1 MAAAPRPPGRAI
13 VAGFRRGSP
22 HKSAAARRS
31 PCSGPACPGRLPGQ
45 PLPEQATAAGQGFR
59 RPRQT
64 YPLPPMCAKAAL
76 HPVLGARRSSCVLLP
91 AGSRFSAILC
101 GSLRFSLLFR
111 LWTHRFAPGRSR
123 ARARKKRPMSGRP
136 AHTKR
141 GRSAPPERKKHLH
154 PPVYR
159 AGPPGSER
167 GGRAGWLGGGRP
179 CRKARPDAPKR
190 CSSRPLPIGPLPGGQ
205 QTQAAVL
212 QHFLPGGIRA
222 AAGLPGSSRPRSPPR
237 PHACGS
243 SFCLGSPFCRAA
255 LPAHLPRL
263 TVRRRGRS
271 ALPGSAAAACGAP
284 RGSRCTAAAGWQT
297 PASRP
302 GR

>member
-1 MAAAPRPPGRAI
+1 MAAGT
-13 VAGFRRGSP
+13 
-22 HKSAAARRS
+22 AAARAGDSLRVQASAARS
-31 PCSGPACPGRLPGQ
+31 RH
-45 PLPEQATAAGQGFR
+45 
-59 RPRQT
+59 
-64 YPLPPMCAKAAL
+64 PLPPVCAKAAL
-76 HPVLGARRSSCVLLP
+76 HPVLGARRPFSVLLP
-91 AGSRFSAILC
+91 AGSRFSAVLC

-123 ARARKKRPMSGRP
+123 ARARKRPPMSGRP
-136 AHTKR
+136 AHPKR

-167 GGRAGWLGGGRP
+167 GEGRAAQR
-179 CRKARPDAPKR
+179 RSARPKSAAGCTKAVQPPTPADRAFA
-190 CSSRPLPIGPLPGGQ
+190 G
-205 QTQAAVL
+205 QAAVL
-212 QHFLPGGIRA
+212 RHFFLGGIRA
-222 AAGLPGSSRPRSPPR
+222 AAGLPGSSRPR
-237 PHACGS
+237 
-243 SFCLGSPFCRAA
+243 FCPGPMPAAALLARAAFPAWAA

>member
-1 MAAAPRPPGRAI
+1 MAAAPRPSGRAI

-31 PCSGPACPGRLPGQ
+31 PCSGPSCPEWLPGQ

-59 RPRQT
+59 CPMQT
-64 YPLPPMCAKAAL
+64 SPLPPVCANAAL
-76 HPVLGARRSSCVLLP
+76 HPVLGARRSFCVLLP

-101 GSLRFSLLFR
+101 GSLRFSTLFR

-123 ARARKKRPMSGRP
+123 ARARKRLPMSSRP
-136 AHTKR
+136 AHPKR

-167 GGRAGWLGGGRP
+167 GGRAGRPGGGRP

-190 CSSRPLPIGPLPGGQ
+190 
-205 QTQAAVL
+205 
-212 QHFLPGGIRA
+212 
-222 AAGLPGSSRPRSPPR
+222 
-237 PHACGS
+237 S
-243 SFCLGSPFCRAA
+243 SFGLQR
-255 LPAHLPRL
+255 PRL